1 MLKIRHLH
9 ASIDGAP
16 ILQGLD
22 LILPPGEVHAI
33 MGPNGAGK
41 STIAK
46 ILSGHPAYEVTD
58 GEIEYKGK
66 NLLTLSIEERARL
79 GLFMSF
85 QHPVEIAGVSN
96 ALFLETALS
105 AERKAKGLPLL
116 SHEAFQELL
125 EEKMLFMQMRSE
137 FKDRAVNEGFS
148 GGEKKRNEI
157 LQMALFEP
165 DLAILDE
172 IDSGLDIDALRI
184 VADGI
189 NALRTPQRSMLLITH
204 YPRLLDYVAPDRVHV
219 LAHGKIVRSGG
230 MDLARE
236 LEKKGYE
243 WL

>member
-1 MLKIRHLH
+1 MLKIQSLH

-22 LILPPGEVHAI
+22 LILPVGEVHAI

-46 ILSGHPAYEVTD
+46 ILAGHPAYEITD
-58 GEIEYKGK
+58 GSIEYKGK
-66 NLLTLSIEERARL
+66 NLLSLSIEERAHS
-79 GLFMSF
+79 GLFLSF
-85 QHPVEIAGVSN
+85 QHPIEIAGVSN
-96 ALFLETALS
+96 KAFLETAL
-105 AERKAKGLPLL
+105 AAQRKAKGLPQL
-116 SHEAFQELL
+116 SHDAFLQLL
-125 EEKMLFMQMRSE
+125 EKKMQEMQMRSE

-172 IDSGLDIDALRI
+172 TDSGLDIDALRI

-189 NALRTPQRSMLLITH
+189 NALKSANRSQLLITH
-204 YPRLLDYVAPDRVHV
+204 YPRLLEYVVPKVVHV
-219 LAHGKIVRSGG
+219 LANGKIVRSGG